1 MKNEVSDYLHGML
14 SVEGVGK
21 KKDDLHILKDIT
33 FNQNSFQ
40 HLAIAGETGS
50 GKSTL
55 LKIIAGLI
63 QPDEGRVSLNG
74 EKVKGPDDQ
83 LVPGHKGVGY
93 LSQHFEL
100 RNNYWVHEVLEY
112 ANKLSDEDA
121 AEIFHVCQIDHVLNR
136 RTTELSGGEKQR
148 IATARLLINDP
159 MLLLLD
165 EPYSNLDM
173 IHKQVMKKLIGD
185 ISEKLKISL
194 ILVSHDPVDILS
206 WADDLIILKEGMVI
220 QHGKPED
227 VYRSPLNEYCAG
239 MLGAYHILPK
249 ALASGLSGE
258 TSSEWKEGRLLIRPE
273 NLVLTND
280 RNGMDAR
287 MVKQTF
293 LGSKYEY
300 RIEVGG
306 VELSMYGPHEIT
318 DLNELR
324 VCVRAAEVRTID
336 TKN

>member
-1 MKNEVSDYLHGML
+1 MVSDYLHLML

-21 KKDDLHILKDIT
+21 KKDGLHILKDVT
-33 FNQNSFQ
+33 FKQSSFS

-55 LKIIAGLI
+55 LKIVAGLI
-63 QPDEGRVSLNG
+63 QPDEGRVMLND
-74 EKVKGPDDQ
+74 ERVKGPDDQ

-121 AEIFHVCQIDHVLNR
+121 AEIFHVCQIDHLLNR

-148 IATARLLINDP
+148 IATARLLVNDP
-159 MLLLLD
+159 ILLLLD

-194 ILVSHDPVDILS
+194 TLVSHDPIDILS
-206 WADDLIILKEGMVI
+206 WADDLIILKDGMII

-227 VYRSPLNEYCAG
+227 VYRNPVSEYCAG
-239 MLGAYHILPK
+239 MLGAYYILPK
-249 ALASGLSGE
+249 ALASELSGE
-258 TSSEWKEGRLLIRPE
+258 TRPAWEAGRLLIRPE
-273 NLVLTND
+273 NLVLTNAS
-280 RNGMDAR
+280 NGIEAR
-287 MVKQTF
+287 IVKQTF
-293 LGSKYEY
+293 LGNKYEY
-300 RIEVGG
+300 KIEVGSA
-306 VELSMYGPHEIT
+306 ELSVYGLHQIT
-318 DLNELR
+318 DFSELR
-324 VCVRAAEVRTID
+324 VCLRAADVKTLD
-336 TKN
+336 STN